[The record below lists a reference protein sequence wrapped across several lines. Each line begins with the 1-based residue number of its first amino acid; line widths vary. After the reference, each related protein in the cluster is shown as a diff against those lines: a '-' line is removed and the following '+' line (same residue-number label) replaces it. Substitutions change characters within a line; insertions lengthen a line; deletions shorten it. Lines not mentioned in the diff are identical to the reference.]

1 MEVTTRKISKK
12 EAKELYNELIQKDVD
27 ALTKEKSNDTRK
39 YNTLNILNNVVS
51 IFTGTYLHYK
61 YVPKETMFERS
72 IAERI
77 KLRKERFDEIKTKE
91 QNINNELFEAY
102 FIDYQIPGSMY
113 KKSSE
118 TKNAKIDKTRVSFI
132 EKVLTKL
139 KSPIKSIPNDGVF
152 KIEENEK
159 IMDIGERIEV
169 NNEIQSGQGT
179 KIITPNQMVSR
190 LPIALAQ

>member
-113 KKSSE
+113 KKLSE

-159 IMDIGERIEV
+159 IMDIGEKIEV

>member
-113 KKSSE
+113 KKLSE

-159 IMDIGERIEV
+159 IMDIVERLEV

-179 KIITPNQMVSR
+179 KILTPNQMVSR
-190 LPIALAQ
+190 LPIAVAQ

>member
-91 QNINNELFEAY
+91 QSINNELFEAY

-113 KKSSE
+113 KKLSE

>member
-113 KKSSE
+113 KKLSE

-132 EKVLTKL
+132 EKVLTNL

-159 IMDIGERIEV
+159 IMDIGEKIEV

>member
-39 YNTLNILNNVVS
+39 YNTLDILNNVGS

-77 KLRKERFDEIKTKE
+77 KLRKERCDEIKTKE

-102 FIDYQIPGSMY
+102 FIDYQSPGSMY
-113 KKSSE
+113 KKLSE
-118 TKNAKIDKTRVSFI
+118 TKNTKIDKTRVSFI
-132 EKVLTKL
+132 EKVLTRL
-139 KSPIKSIPNDGVF
+139 KNPIKSIPNDGVF

-159 IMDIGERIEV
+159 IMDIVERLEV

-179 KIITPNQMVSR
+179 KILTPNQMVSR
-190 LPIALAQ
+190 LPIAVAQ

>member
-113 KKSSE
+113 KKLSE
-118 TKNAKIDKTRVSFI
+118 TKNTKIDKNRVSFI

-159 IMDIGERIEV
+159 IMDIGEKIEV

>member
-113 KKSSE
+113 KKLSE

-169 NNEIQSGQGT
+169 NKEIQSGQGT

>member
-27 ALTKEKSNDTRK
+27 AQTKEKSNDTRK

-113 KKSSE
+113 KKLSE

>member
-39 YNTLNILNNVVS
+39 YNTLNILHNVVS

-113 KKSSE
+113 KKLSE

>member
-77 KLRKERFDEIKTKE
+77 KLRKERFDEIKRKE
-91 QNINNELFEAY
+91 QNRNSELCKAY
-102 FIDYQIPGSMY
+102 FTDYQSPSNMY
-113 KKSSE
+113 KKYVQ
-118 TKNAKIDKTRVSFI
+118 KARQKTQ
-132 EKVLTKL
+132 K
-139 KSPIKSIPNDGVF
+139 
-152 KIEENEK
+152 
-159 IMDIGERIEV
+159 
-169 NNEIQSGQGT
+169 
-179 KIITPNQMVSR
+179 
-190 LPIALAQ
+190 

>member
-113 KKSSE
+113 KKLSE